1 LIDKT
6 VCLLPVNG
14 EQIQKVKHY
23 MTSIVLFCRPGFEK
37 ECGAEIQEKAS
48 WNEIFGSLELKKN
61 QGLVFFHLHES
72 EHGERLMNKLPLKRL
87 IFARQWFV
95 TVTEKIELPDYNRV
109 EVICEALGNEW
120 QYSDLRMEMPDDNDG
135 KALSKFCRK
144 LSVPLRQ
151 ALRKNKVL
159 TQKANNSADDP
170 EGAILHALFLSGK
183 HVILGFSLVRNSSP
197 HVMGIPRLKFPSA
210 APSRS
215 TLKLDEAFLYFV
227 PREEW
232 HDRLCSGTNAVDLG
246 AAPGGWTY
254 QLVRRGMMV
263 TAIDNGPMAE
273 SLMETGQVK
282 HKMMDGFKYKPLKKN
297 VYWLVCDMIER
308 PQRVAKLMTEWL
320 LRGDCKEAMF
330 NLKLPMKG
338 RYQQVSDDLQSI
350 KDAFS
355 EHNVKYEL
363 YAKHLYFDREEVT
376 VHARLLSPAPLID
389 KS

>member
-1 LIDKT
+1 
-6 VCLLPVNG
+6 
-14 EQIQKVKHY
+14 

-37 ECGAEIQEKAS
+37 VCGAEIQEKAS
-48 WNEIFGSLELKKN
+48 WNEMYGYLELKKN

-95 TVTEKIELPDYNRV
+95 TITELIDLPDYNRV
-109 EVICEALGNEW
+109 EAICESLGAEW
-120 QYSDLRMEMPDDNDG
+120 QYTDLRMEMPDDNDG

-159 TQKANNSADDP
+159 TQKANDSANDP

-183 HVILGFSLVRNSSP
+183 QVVLGFSLVRNSSP
-197 HVMGIPRLKFPSA
+197 HVMGIPRLKFPNA

-227 PREEW
+227 PKAEW
-232 HDRLCSGTNAVDLG
+232 SDRLSSGTNAVDLG

-320 LRGDCKEAMF
+320 LNGDCKEAMF

-338 RYQQVSDDLQSI
+338 RYQQVSNDLQSI
-350 KDAFS
+350 KDSFS

-363 YAKHLYFDREEVT
+363 YAKHLYYDREEVT
-376 VHARLLSPAPLID
+376 VHARLLSPPPLIT
-389 KS
+389 KP